1 MLPLETKRYILVK
14 TTEFLFCY
22 LLPRHN
28 HKRNL
33 KKFTI
38 FSNEQQNL
46 KKLDQVDQ
54 RYSVVL
60 LLTPEVY
67 SEPCQTSKMGCFG
80 KTANVLAISAKHS
93 FSDVSQGSELRLW
106 TRLFINSFRLI
117 YSLKAF
123 SCEFLYCKEH
133 TERC

>member
-1 MLPLETKRYILVK
+1 MLPLETKRYNLVK

-67 SEPCQTSKMGCFG
+67 SEPCQTSKMGCFA
-80 KTANVLAISAKHS
+80 KTANGFSYFCKALLLRCFTGFWITSLDPSIYKFFQTNILIES
-93 FSDVSQGSELRLW
+93 FFLW
-106 TRLFINSFRLI
+106 IPLL
-117 YSLKAF
+117 
-123 SCEFLYCKEH
+123 
-133 TERC
+133 